1 MCFSLDL
8 SCLELLNY
16 FATFRKFKAVIF
28 QLNSFSH
35 IEFLLHIYLSSRC
48 CPTGRQDFLSV
59 ISHRIMSIDLS
70 SSLLTLFSTILNLLL
85 SPFHT
90 LRKFFSMLD
99 LYSFYFFIKIK
110 HLFNNHDTLNIFT
123 QAALKSSSASFN
135 IWVNIWVSF
144 HWLLFFSWLWVTFF
158 FFWSS
163 VGASDVR
170 RTLLIMGRGPFCY
183 PLASVNFSSVG

>member
-1 MCFSLDL
+1 MVCLAFMMCFSLDL

-16 FATFRKFKAVIF
+16 FATFGKFKAVIF

-35 IEFLLHIYLSSRC
+35 IELLLHIYLSSWC
-48 CPTGRQDFLSV
+48 CPTGHQDFLSV

-99 LYSFYFFIKIK
+99 LYSFYFFVKIK

-123 QAALKSSSASFN
+123 NAALKSSSASFN
-135 IWVNIWVSF
+135 IWLNIWVSF
-144 HWLLFFSWLWVTFF
+144 HWLLFFLDYGSH
-158 FFWSS
+158 
-163 VGASDVR
+163 
-170 RTLLIMGRGPFCY
+170 
-183 PLASVNFSSVG
+183 FSFSGHL